1 VQGRLDHEYRD
12 LAGKEEVIY
21 VFRHLRGA
29 KPEYREVRTDTGQTG
44 LRHPLA
50 TYLTADRLN
59 ALFKQ

>member
-1 VQGRLDHEYRD
+1 
-12 LAGKEEVIY
+12 VIY